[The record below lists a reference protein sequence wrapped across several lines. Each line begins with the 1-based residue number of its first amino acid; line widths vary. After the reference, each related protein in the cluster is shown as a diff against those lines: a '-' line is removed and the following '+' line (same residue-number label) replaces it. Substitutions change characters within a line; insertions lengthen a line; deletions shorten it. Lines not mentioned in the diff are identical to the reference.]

1 MTSYFPR
8 PTHARHVEGG
18 LKARS
23 KRGAIA
29 QTWWSGRFIEVLESL
44 GVGGRLQ
51 RGRSYARKGQVID
64 LRVAVGAVTA
74 HVQGSRAKP
83 YRVRI
88 GINAFGK
95 REWAQV
101 EQALAENAWYTA
113 KLLAGEMPDDI
124 EEVFGAV
131 GLSLF
136 PDSARG
142 LSMDCSCPDW
152 EVPCKHLAAVC
163 YLLAE
168 SFDEDPFAILGWRGR
183 GRADLL
189 ENVRALR
196 TSGAPA
202 EGDAE
207 PAGAGVPLADCLR
220 TYFAAPAE
228 IAPRDPPDTRSDSLL
243 DQVPPIELAV
253 GGRNV
258 ADLLR
263 PAYLALDDTV

>member
-124 EEVFGAV
+124 EEV
-131 GLSLF
+131 
-136 PDSARG
+136 
-142 LSMDCSCPDW
+142 
-152 EVPCKHLAAVC
+152 
-163 YLLAE
+163 
-168 SFDEDPFAILGWRGR
+168 
-183 GRADLL
+183 
-189 ENVRALR
+189 
-196 TSGAPA
+196 
-202 EGDAE
+202 
-207 PAGAGVPLADCLR
+207 
-220 TYFAAPAE
+220 
-228 IAPRDPPDTRSDSLL
+228 
-243 DQVPPIELAV
+243 
-253 GGRNV
+253 
-258 ADLLR
+258 
-263 PAYLALDDTV
+263 